1 MIRHFIYS
9 FIASLI
15 LFSCKS
21 KEAKPAFVMP
31 DMQDYFSKRLHAADS
46 TIQIDSFRLIRLD
59 TLHEKW
65 ALTHQR
71 YPYLHDFGK
80 ISAQLDSIQKQS
92 KPNTAEA
99 NNEAT
104 KTIQYLEEEKAYL
117 KKEIDSI
124 NNLLAH
130 ADTANPIGYMV
141 RYKSS
146 FKKKDGTLITDTINF
161 SFDAKLKMLEWD
173 RNIEKAIDSLVA
185 GKHVN

>member
-1 MIRHFIYS
+1 MIRYFIYA
-9 FIASLI
+9 FIVSLI
-15 LFSCKS
+15 VFSCKS
-21 KEAKPAFVMP
+21 KETKPAFVIP

-59 TLHEKW
+59 TLYEKW

-80 ISAQLDSIQKQS
+80 ISYQLDSIQKQS
-92 KPNTAEA
+92 KPNTATA
-99 NNEAT
+99 NNET
-104 KTIQYLEEEKAYL
+104 RKTIQYLEEEKTYL
-117 KKEIDSI
+117 KTEIDSI

-130 ADTANPIGYMV
+130 ADTTKPIGYMV

-146 FKKKDGTLITDTINF
+146 FKKKDGNVIMDTINF
-161 SFDAKLKMLEWD
+161 SFDTKLKMLEWD

-185 GKHVN
+185 GKHVH

>member
-92 KPNTAEA
+92 KPNAAKTNDE
-99 NNEAT
+99 T
-104 KTIQYLEEEKAYL
+104 RKTIQYLEEEKTYL